1 MDGNGSENNNPRR
14 NRGQMT
20 EWEKRK
26 DMLKQRIRNKLNN
39 AYKPE
44 NDKEFDALANVVVY
58 AFAITKRLQKSQIL
72 HNMHQTHSMQD

>member
-1 MDGNGSENNNPRR
+1 MLLHELPVWMVMVKARTINPRR

-44 NDKEFDALANVVVY
+44 NDKEFDAPCECRGYNCNL
-58 AFAITKRLQKSQIL
+58 K
-72 HNMHQTHSMQD
+72 